1 MNRSL
6 TIFGLFFYLNHFIFA
21 FTSENN
27 QQLKLDSGLK
37 YNPNLKG
44 KIDVKTASLEVGGF
58 DSKPNFCFNIKL
70 SKLANC
76 TRNGRTLKEGEEFRH
91 DHIRYQ
97 CGLDQ
102 MLHPKGLLKILILI
116 KKLIF
121 RLLRR

>member
-21 FTSENN
+21 FTISENN
-27 QQLKLDSGLK
+27 QLDSGK

-44 KIDVKTASLEVGGF
+44 KVDVKTASLEVGGF

-76 TRNGRTLKEGEEFRH
+76 TSSGRTLKEGEEFRH

-97 CGLDQ
+97 CSSDQ
-102 MLHPKGLLKILILI
+102 MLHPKGLLKILDKEIN
-116 KKLIF
+116 F
-121 RLLRR
+121 